1 MLLPVITRYIAG
13 CRWARCLHGLP
24 EGNSAPCCHTEGTH
38 ELMCSGSYWPLCLFE
53 CCWNKL
59 GQRFFSSSGCS
70 WLPGRS
76 SGSSGC
82 SGSSSAATAHC
93 VAASGVRPSAGGW
106 RPASTASP
114 QPPVLRVP
122 NTPKVVDLRLQTGL
136 KTTDKPLGWVFLRVF
151 CVEGV
156 YFGGSAPEG
165 DFPPAAP
172 RRPGLIRGRF
182 SVEARIKRLLWPF
195 IKRRPDGSLRAA
207 ALRSLLSASR
217 LC

>member
-136 KTTDKPLGWVFLRVF
+136 KTTDKPLG
-151 CVEGV
+151 
-156 YFGGSAPEG
+156 
-165 DFPPAAP
+165 
-172 RRPGLIRGRF
+172 
-182 SVEARIKRLLWPF
+182 
-195 IKRRPDGSLRAA
+195 
-207 ALRSLLSASR
+207 
-217 LC
+217 